1 MAGLTTEELDAK
13 CVWQGDYLYWK
24 EKGAHLNEYK
34 VGLVTPDQISDG
46 CTGSLPDGS
55 TDRTPEGGA
64 DSNPDGCTDRVPDG
78 STRGLPERSNDRAPD
93 GATDANPDGST
104 VRVLDSSTDRVPDG
118 STRSTPARSTDST
131 PEGATDTNS
140 DDSTVRVP
148 DGCAGS
154 IPGGSAD
161 EAPDD
166 VADTHPDGS
175 TDRAPSGSTRSI
187 PDRSTNRSGETE
199 QAREEAQDLA
209 LPPTQSAKPETN
221 QGIRETQHSRAHS
234 AKTEH
239 KRRCISEIV
248 CLPRQAWRTLTQRRG
263 RRESHTA
270 FADARRSPTTFGLR
284 ATRVGEAKNPGPP
297 TDLDCEIFGT
307 SDAETQREGE
317 DGESRSPV
325 DRPRTPPKQTDT
337 RTVRGQGE
345 ANEDGDVGNHLYLGG
360 NQKEKAEKNVEDPA
374 QPKERMAA
382 PRTT

>member
-1 MAGLTTEELDAK
+1 MRAIALSMCCPRGAGQPRQKPPTKEREEKALAMAGLTTEEPDAK

-24 EKGAHLNEYK
+24 EKGTHLNEYK

-46 CTGSLPDGS
+46 CAGSLPDGS

-64 DSNPDGCTDRVPDG
+64 DSNPDGYTDRVPDG

-131 PEGATDTNS
+131 PEGVTDTNS

-209 LPPTQSAKPETN
+209 LPPTQRAKPETN
-221 QGIRETQHSRAHS
+221 QGIRETQHRRAHS

-239 KRRCISEIV
+239 KRRCSSEIV

-284 ATRVGEAKNPGPP
+284 ATRVGEAK
-297 TDLDCEIFGT
+297 
-307 SDAETQREGE
+307 TQ
-317 DGESRSPV
+317 DHPQTLIARSS
-325 DRPRTPPKQTDT
+325 
-337 RTVRGQGE
+337 
-345 ANEDGDVGNHLYLGG
+345 
-360 NQKEKAEKNVEDPA
+360 
-374 QPKERMAA
+374 A
-382 PRTT
+382 PRTRRPPFVQTPTGAQGPSATGARG